1 MIRSNTLKNNLFDPT
16 NTIIPVFSIFPKC
29 VNRNGSLI
37 SLIRRINIYRSWNIV
52 YEYPLLKELPKG
64 VLMKYFKLIIYTTV
78 MLLITLV
85 WINMTN
91 DPLFNFQLFESAFL
105 NGQLNHQLS
114 GLVMAAVSLIVLY
127 LFADKIRLSYLNLDR
142 SGVIETTPFLGI
154 KEEGKWK
161 EDGWSYAV
169 IMIAI
174 MGVTSFVSVL
184 RIGFNFTLINSVMA
198 LVFALTNSF
207 TEEIIF
213 RLTYVTMGANET
225 TSKNYGL
232 VMGTVVFGVV
242 HFWGVMP
249 NGIFGVV
256 ISSLLGYFLTKSI
269 QETKGFYWALM
280 IHFLLDVVI
289 MLLLFNTS
297 R

>member
-1 MIRSNTLKNNLFDPT
+1 
-16 NTIIPVFSIFPKC
+16 
-29 VNRNGSLI
+29 
-37 SLIRRINIYRSWNIV
+37 
-52 YEYPLLKELPKG
+52 
-64 VLMKYFKLIIYTTV
+64 MKYFKLIIYTTV

-154 KEEGKWK
+154 KEEGKWE
-161 EDGWSYAV
+161 EDGWSYGL

-174 MGVTSFVSVL
+174 MGVNSFVSVL

-249 NGIFGVV
+249 NGIIGVV